1 MARPTETTRDDLGWL
16 VGTATLGFT
25 ALYVISDVL
34 EVTQGFTTM
43 RLLLTYAGEAAIPLF
58 VIGLYALHRPRIG
71 RLGAAGALAYAYS
84 FVFFTGTVLYAL
96 VVGSP
101 DYRAVAAAFGIWMT
115 VHGVIMVLGGIA
127 FGAAVI
133 RARVLPRWTGIC
145 LIAGVTLVVAPSGL
159 PTFARAIAESVQ
171 GAAFIGMGLALLRTH
186 RRFVVS
192 GAICESSRADASPG

>member
-16 VGTATLGFT
+16 VGAATVGFT

-34 EVTQGFTTM
+34 EVAQGGFTTM
-43 RLLLTYAGEAAIPLF
+43 RLLLTYAGEATIPLF
-58 VIGLYALHRPRIG
+58 VIGLYALQRPRIG
-71 RLGAAGALAYAYS
+71 RLGAAGTLAYAYS

-145 LIAGVTLVVAPSGL
+145 LIAGVTLVVAASGL
-159 PTFARAIAESVQ
+159 PTFARAIAETVQ
-171 GAAFIGMGLALLRTH
+171 GAAFIGMGLALLRAD
-186 RRFVVS
+186 RRFAVS
-192 GAICESSRADASPG
+192 GAICESSKSAA